1 MADRRAF
8 KDDIILIAAYSA
20 LLAPMKT
27 LIFKAFKN
35 KWMKKQPL
43 VADGWFK
50 EYLSDDKVRKQNW
63 THLVIDAGIPNH
75 NNHPEAKNKA
85 FKDECTKYQ
94 KMPVAQFV
102 SEQLLWWFT
111 QK

>member
-1 MADRRAF
+1 VADRRAF

-43 VADGWFK
+43 VADRWFK

-63 THLVIDAGIPNH
+63 TH
-75 NNHPEAKNKA
+75 NNHLEAKNKA